1 MTITTTC
8 SQPCSKAQ
16 GGVTVAQFDSI
27 DEILDLAIER
37 EIAAN
42 QLYKDL
48 AKRMP
53 NQTLKNLFEQLALE
67 EQQHKE
73 KIVFEIIK
81 SGRTIDI
88 KTKEA
93 YLSMDD
99 YDEDDASV
107 VDLDFKDVFR
117 MAIEKEKRA
126 LRFYLELAAIVD
138 DRPSREVLLSLAEE
152 EAAHRAQFETELE
165 RLSAGP

>member
-1 MTITTTC
+1 M
-8 SQPCSKAQ
+8 
-16 GGVTVAQFDSI
+16 AQFDSI
-27 DEILDLAIER
+27 DEILDLAVER

-48 AKRMP
+48 AKRAANKM
-53 NQTLKNLFEQLALE
+53 LKNLFEQLAQE

-81 SGRTIDI
+81 TGRTID
-88 KTKEA
+88 TKLKES

-117 MAIEKEKRA
+117 MAIEKEKRSV
-126 LRFYLELAAIVD
+126 RFYLELAAMVD

-152 EAAHRAQFETELE
+152 EAAHKARFEIVLE
-165 RLSAGP
+165 RLSGGQ